1 MLVSPAKP
9 APFFISGAAE
19 LRMRGVVFMRA
30 FVAVAIATGVVSL
43 SAAAQAA
50 THCARGALGTAR
62 TVTVDAK
69 DFQRI
74 GTTQYSQTLPLDDR
88 EVVLTFDDG
97 PISPFTESVLKTLAD
112 ECVKATFFLVGR
124 QAAKHPDLVRAIVAA
139 GHSIGTHSQNHP
151 LTFDQMPLARA
162 QAEVDD
168 GIASVTAALGEAP
181 PPFFRIPGFLRSR
194 EVEQHLA
201 ARGIVLWGTD
211 ADADDWYR
219 TATPDD
225 IVAKAIQRLEAKK
238 RGILLLHDVQP
249 ATALALPKLLR
260 ELKAR
265 GWRVVHAVP
274 PQPHRPAVA
283 KHHDKHHDRH
293 HKTPAARTA
302 SATSWPR
309 ATAPRLQQERRAAQ
323 TRAKRTSKVR
333 YLTKREWDAMNRRA
347 RYADRRWDPYRR

>member
-1 MLVSPAKP
+1 
-9 APFFISGAAE
+9 
-19 LRMRGVVFMRA
+19 MRGVVLKRA
-30 FVAVAIATGVVSL
+30 FVVGAIAAGTVLL
-43 SAAAQAA
+43 SVPASAN
-50 THCARGALGTAR
+50 
-62 TVTVDAK
+62 

-74 GTTQYSQTLPLDDR
+74 GTTQYSQTLPLDNR

-97 PISPFTESVLKTLAD
+97 PINPFTESVLKTLAD

-124 QAAKHPDLVRAIVAA
+124 QAQAHPELVRAIVAA

-162 QAEVDD
+162 RAEIDD
-168 GIASVTAALGEAP
+168 GVASVTAALGEAP

-219 TATPDD
+219 TATPED
-225 IVAKAIQRLEAKK
+225 IVSKAIQRLEAKK

-249 ATALALPKLLR
+249 ATALALPALLK

-274 PQPHRPAVA
+274 PQSHRPIVA
-283 KHHDKHHDRH
+283 KH

-302 SATSWPR
+302 AATSWPR
-309 ATAPRLQQERRAAQ
+309 TAAPRAQQERRAAH
-323 TRAKRTSKVR
+323 TRVQRAPKVR
-333 YLTKREWDAMNRRA
+333 YLTKREWDAMTRRVP
-347 RYADRRWDPYRR
+347 RYADRR

>member
-1 MLVSPAKP
+1 
-9 APFFISGAAE
+9 
-19 LRMRGVVFMRA
+19 MRGVVFMRA
-30 FVAVAIATGVVSL
+30 FVAGAIAGAVSL
-43 SAAAQAA
+43 SAAQAA
-50 THCARGALGTAR
+50 TGCARGALGTAR
-62 TVTVDAK
+62 TIAVDAR

-124 QAAKHPDLVRAIVAA
+124 QAQAHPELVRAIVAA

-151 LTFDQMPLARA
+151 LTFDQMPLERARA
-162 QAEVDD
+162 EIDD

-194 EVEQHLA
+194 EVEQQLA
-201 ARGIVLWGTD
+201 ARNIVLWGTD
-211 ADADDWYR
+211 ADADDWYK
-219 TATPDD
+219 TATPED

-249 ATALALPKLLR
+249 ATALALPALLK

-283 KHHDKHHDRH
+283 KHHDKHR
-293 HKTPAARTA
+293 KAPAARTA
-302 SATSWPR
+302 AATSWPR
-309 ATAPRLQQERRAAQ
+309 TASPRVQQARRADDARGRRAPR
-323 TRAKRTSKVR
+323 VR
-333 YLTKREWDAMNRRA
+333 YLTKREWDEMNRRA

>member
-1 MLVSPAKP
+1 
-9 APFFISGAAE
+9 
-19 LRMRGVVFMRA
+19 MRGVVLERA
-30 FVAVAIATGVVSL
+30 FVVGVIAAGTVLL
-43 SAAAQAA
+43 SAPAPAAA
-50 THCARGALGTAR
+50 HCARNALGTAR
-62 TVTVDAK
+62 TITVDAR

-97 PISPFTESVLKTLAD
+97 PINPFTESVLKTLAE

-124 QAAKHPDLVRAIVAA
+124 QAQAHPELVRAIVAA

-162 QAEVDD
+162 RAEIDD
-168 GIASVTAALGEAP
+168 GVASVTAALGEAP

-211 ADADDWYR
+211 ADADDWYK
-219 TATPDD
+219 TATPED

-249 ATALALPKLLR
+249 ATALALPALLK

-265 GWRVVHAVP
+265 GWRVVHTVP
-274 PQPHRPAVA
+274 PQSHRPAVA
-283 KHHDKHHDRH
+283 KHH
-293 HKTPAARTA
+293 KTPALRTA
-302 SATSWPR
+302 RSWPR
-309 ATAPRLQQERRAAQ
+309 TAAPRAQQERRAAQ
-323 TRAKRTSKVR
+323 THVPRAPKVR

-347 RYADRRWDPYRR
+347 PRYADRRWDPYRR